1 MSNSVYI
8 CTDVVSVTSSATSSV
23 TASCDS
29 GAYVQVPPP
38 LVMDSTAFASLAGVT
53 IFAFLAAYAIRV
65 VVRLIWRP

>member
-1 MSNSVYI
+1 MTDSVYI
-8 CTDVVSVTSSATSSV
+8 CTDVVSVTSSTSSPV

-38 LVMDSTAFASLAGVT
+38 LLMDGTAFASLATVT
-53 IFAFLAAYAIRV
+53 IFAFMVAYAIRV